1 MVCSEVTKYLSYVL
15 IRNDCIMSD
24 RADVFRNEESF
35 AICQSALHEVWARA
49 YSSRLETRLKYSIGN
64 AFETFPFPV
73 HPHSDAL
80 ERGRH
85 LHQLRAALM
94 VKDRIGL
101 TKIYNRFHAEI
112 ERDPRIEGLRA
123 LQREMDTAVAHAYG
137 WDDLDLQHGFHEVPY
152 LPENDRVRYTI
163 SEAARVE
170 VLRRLSELNRQRY
183 EEEVTQGLH
192 GNTTPCAPTPKR
204 RCANTDV
211 PQPSL
216 DLDLLPANEGH
227 YLKIAEPRLDYCAS
241 PAHAIA
247 EHLKAHPGRHA
258 KSDILAAIGIA
269 DGQWNTAINELLAS
283 GKVERQGERRGARY
297 CLATDFKNQGDKR

>member
-1 MVCSEVTKYLSYVL
+1 
-15 IRNDCIMSD
+15 
-24 RADVFRNEESF
+24 
-35 AICQSALHEVWARA
+35 
-49 YSSRLETRLKYSIGN
+49 
-64 AFETFPFPV
+64 
-73 HPHSDAL
+73 
-80 ERGRH
+80 
-85 LHQLRAALM
+85 M